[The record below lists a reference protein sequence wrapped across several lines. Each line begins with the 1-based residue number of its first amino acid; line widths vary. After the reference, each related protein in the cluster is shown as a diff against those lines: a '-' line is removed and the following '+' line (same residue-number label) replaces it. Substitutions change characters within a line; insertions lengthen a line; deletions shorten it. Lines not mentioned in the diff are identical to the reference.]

1 MTAGQIKKLYII
13 QILEILKQYSDAD
26 HPLMQ
31 KDIIE
36 LMRKE
41 FGVECE
47 RKAVGRNI
55 ENLKDVGYDI
65 EYENGYYLVQRDFE
79 ESELRYLIDSIL
91 ASRYIP
97 TKQAKD
103 LIEKLT
109 DQSNVYFRD
118 KVKHICNITN
128 MDHQDTNELFF
139 TIDVLSEAI
148 AKHHQV
154 RFYYRKYNESKE
166 LVSTS
171 TEKHLVNPYQ
181 IVLAN
186 GKYYLVGNMDKY
198 DNVTHFR
205 VERIWDIEIVS
216 KSRKDPREVEELKT
230 GFDLPRHMV
239 EHVYM
244 FSGPSIHITM
254 RIEKDIIGDVI
265 DWLGSEVEITPD
277 SENPSQYCL
286 VMVRANENAM
296 KYWAMQFG
304 EKVEVLDPPSLREK
318 IKRAIGIMRENYGE
332 DS

>member
-1 MTAGQIKKLYII
+1 MTEGQIKKLYII
-13 QILEILKQYSDAD
+13 QILEVLKRYSDVD

-31 KDIIE
+31 KDIMD
-36 LMRKE
+36 LMRRE

-65 EYENGYYLVQRDFE
+65 EYDNGYYLVQRDFE

-109 DQSNVYFRD
+109 RQSNIYFRD
-118 KVKHICNITN
+118 KVRHICNITN

-148 AKHHQV
+148 SQHFQV
-154 RFYYRKYNESKE
+154 QFYYRKYNTEKK
-166 LVSTS
+166 LVHTS

-186 GKYYLVGNMDKY
+186 GKYYLVGNVDKY
-198 DNVTHFR
+198 PNVTHFR
-205 VERIWDIEIVS
+205 VERIWDIEMIPRQ
-216 KSRKDPREVEELKT
+216 RKDPREVQELKT
-230 GFDLPRHMV
+230 GFDLPKHMV

-244 FSGPSIHITM
+244 FSGPSIRILM
-254 RIEKDIIGDVI
+254 RIENDIIGDVI
-265 DWLGSEVEITPD
+265 DWFGSEIEIKPD
-277 SENPSQYCL
+277 AKNGNNSSL
-286 VMVRANENAM
+286 VTVRANENAM

-304 EKVEVLDPPSLREK
+304 EKVVILEPDSLREK
-318 IKRAIGIMRENYGE
+318 IKKALEIMNNHYRE
-332 DS
+332 D